1 MAKIISIA
9 NQKGGVG
16 KTTTAINLAAAV
28 AILEKKVL
36 LIDADPQANASSG
49 VGHHSSEL
57 KYNLYDCLINEVD
70 VNEAIVNTEIDNL
83 DLLGS
88 SIDLVGAELEL
99 ASIQEREYQLKN
111 VLSKIQ
117 KEYDYIFIDCQP
129 SLGIITVNALCAS
142 DSVLIPVQCEIFS
155 LQGLGQLKNTITLI
169 AESLNPKLVIEGII
183 LSMFDKRLRLAKM
196 VVEEVHEILSDKIFD
211 TVIHRNSK
219 IGEAPS
225 VGKPVLLYDISSKG
239 SKNFLNLA
247 HEFVGKNELITK
259 TTTQE
264 DSSE

>member
-1 MAKIISIA
+1 MSKIISIS

-16 KTTTAINLAAAV
+16 KTTTAINLACAV

-36 LIDADPQANASSG
+36 LIDADPQANATSG
-49 VGHHSSEL
+49 LGRDPEEL
-57 KYNLYDCLINEVD
+57 EHTLYDCLLNGVD
-70 VNEAIVNTEIDNL
+70 PKDAIVSTAVDNL

-99 ASIQEREYQLKN
+99 ANVDDREYVMKS
-111 VLSKIQ
+111 VVSKI
-117 KEYDYIFIDCQP
+117 KDNYDYIFIDCQP
-129 SLGIITVNALCAS
+129 SLGIITINSLCAA
-142 DSVLIPVQCEIFS
+142 DSVLIPVQCEVFS
-155 LQGLGQLKNTITLI
+155 LQGLGQLKNTISLVTS
-169 AESLNPKLVIEGII
+169 SLNPNLEIEGIV

-196 VVEEVHEILSDKIFD
+196 VVEEVHNLISDKIFD
-211 TVIHRNSK
+211 TIIHRNSK

-247 HEFVGKNELITK
+247 DEFLKKNENLK
-259 TTTQE
+259 TVAN
-264 DSSE
+264 